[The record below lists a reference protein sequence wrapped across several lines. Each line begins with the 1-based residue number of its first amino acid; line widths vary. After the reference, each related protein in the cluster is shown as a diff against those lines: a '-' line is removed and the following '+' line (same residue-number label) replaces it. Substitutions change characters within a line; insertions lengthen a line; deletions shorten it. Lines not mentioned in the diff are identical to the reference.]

1 MLILLDC
8 TQAWNDAWVEQED
21 DRYLY
26 GLLALSVGAY
36 VACAGIIVFL
46 FYWFN
51 PSSVEGGCSLNVV
64 LIVLS
69 ILLVTLFSALSL
81 SPHVQSGSLFPSAVI
96 SVYCMYLAYSALQSE
111 PHDYQCNAL
120 GGKLT
125 AASGT
130 TLAAGM
136 LLMLLTTTY
145 AAFRAGS
152 NTRTFRIYSSDDD
165 VERPLMDNPAG
176 ARKLPEDDDEGQP
189 LTSAGLDGQ
198 TMTREGR
205 AAESANDG
213 RARSV
218 RALDEFSPVTYN
230 YSFFHLIFALA
241 SMYIGML
248 MTGWGT
254 GAEEKDLMDV
264 GWASVFVKIG
274 AQWLTGALYVWT
286 LVAPMLFPDRDFA

>member
-36 VACAGIIVFL
+36 LACAGIVAFL

-69 ILLVTLFSALSL
+69 ILLVTVFSALSL
-81 SPHVQSGSLFPSAVI
+81 SPHVQSGSLFPSAVV
-96 SVYCMYLAYSALQSE
+96 SLYCMYLAYSALQSE
-111 PHDYQCNAL
+111 PHHYQCNAL
-120 GGKLT
+120 GGTLT

-152 NTRTFRIYSSDDD
+152 NTRTFRVYSSDDD
-165 VERPLMDNPAG
+165 VERPLMESPAG
-176 ARKLPEDDDEGQP
+176 SRPLPEDDEGQP

-198 TMTREGR
+198 AMSRED
-205 AAESANDG
+205 ADQPKP
-213 RARSV
+213 RS
-218 RALDEFSPVTYN
+218 RALDEFTPVTYN

-264 GWASVFVKIG
+264 GWASVCVKIG
-274 AQWLTGALYVWT
+274 AQWLTGGLYVWT
-286 LVAPMLFPDRDFA
+286 LVAPMLFPDREFA

>member
-1 MLILLDC
+1 
-8 TQAWNDAWVEQED
+8 
-21 DRYLY
+21 
-26 GLLALSVGAY
+26 
-36 VACAGIIVFL
+36 
-46 FYWFN
+46 
-51 PSSVEGGCSLNVV
+51 
-64 LIVLS
+64 
-69 ILLVTLFSALSL
+69 
-81 SPHVQSGSLFPSAVI
+81 
-96 SVYCMYLAYSALQSE
+96 MYLAYSALQSE
-111 PHDYQCNAL
+111 PHDYACNAL
-120 GGKLT
+120 GSKWT

-136 LLMLLTTTY
+136 LLMLVTTTY

-165 VERPLMDNPAG
+165 VERPLVEAPAG
-176 ARKLPEDDDEGQP
+176 SRNLPSEEEDDDQGRA

-198 TMTREGR
+198 SMSREGGGR
-205 AAESANDG
+205 QGARES
-213 RARSV
+213 
-218 RALDEFSPVTYN
+218 RALDEFTPVTYN

-264 GWASVFVKIG
+264 GWASVCVKIG
-274 AQWLTGALYVWT
+274 AQWLTGVLYVWT